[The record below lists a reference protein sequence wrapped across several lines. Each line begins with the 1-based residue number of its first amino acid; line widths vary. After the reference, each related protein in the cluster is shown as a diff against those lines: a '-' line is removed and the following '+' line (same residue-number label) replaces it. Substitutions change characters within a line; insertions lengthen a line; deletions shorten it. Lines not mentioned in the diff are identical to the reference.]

1 MVLGWRR
8 PGRVERRR
16 IPNNNPALYEAG
28 FVVRS
33 FFIRKE
39 KTCGGQNINELTYGN
54 TAQIVRTALADIS
67 ALLCV
72 ALSVAVALL
81 RLPTGFWSS
90 TKISRDVS
98 GTPLC
103 GIALLGIER
112 VRALTVEMQQLKRLA
127 MPEEF
132 TAGQALYHEGAAHE
146 AESADDA
153 RCFVVDAQP
162 KRTVVLGGGDRWS
175 GRCNCSAFVET
186 QRPCRHV
193 VAALLEAHRENVE
206 VQEQRHEAMDAGEAL
221 LDALEPKMPLESALR
236 LDVHILCAPDSEE
249 QRLRIAL
256 RVGEDRL
263 YVVRDIRQFVRDV
276 TQRRPV
282 TFGKGFTLE
291 PEWMMFSRMDRML
304 LGTLM
309 ALDEAQLSA
318 GKTLEHGKT
327 MELPP
332 LTAARVLRLLMA
344 RPFRLQIGRRDLSIR
359 QAWYAPLP
367 VRTVVRA
374 SGQGAHVLM
383 ECPPESCALT
393 DDCEFVVCGGELLRL
408 PKRQRKIARMLLAHA
423 RMGRADFRF
432 DAPRTERLLSDVLP
446 RLELI
451 GEVEIDGVLAQRI
464 VRQPLTAQVYLD
476 QEGRGI
482 AARVV
487 FAYGQQHIDP
497 FAPQSELAPQQNGL
511 WMMRDAA
518 GEQAVLNIL
527 AAEGFRVRK
536 ARAYLTESDALY
548 AFFSQGIARLMSAAE
563 VHCSEAFR
571 RMTPHRPSLHG
582 TLRMSDGRLLLDMMD
597 GDAQV
602 DELMPIL
609 QALRAN
615 KRYFQLRDGRMLDL
629 SAMAPW
635 EALADAVSDEEAA
648 SAVGASVAMETYR
661 AGYLATLLA
670 QAELPVT
677 VDAEVRQV
685 VDALSGQEDTCPA
698 PLDAVLRPYQVRGF
712 AWMASLTKL
721 RMGGILADD
730 MGLGKTLQTIAL
742 LLWRK
747 RGGQTAPALIV
758 APSSLLYN
766 WQAELAQYA
775 PELTVAVLEGAQAV
789 RETHIDAIRRA
800 GDVDVLITSYPLLR
814 RDIGQIERIA
824 FGVAILDEAQY
835 IKNAVSVSA
844 QAARRIRA
852 DARFALTGTPMEN
865 HPGELWSI
873 VDFVLPGYLGSL
885 AGFMHRYGEG
895 RSVEGLRAR
904 LRPFLMRRLKKDVLA
919 DLPEKLEMRL
929 FADMTP
935 EQQRVYQAALLR
947 IKRHVDDVLGQ
958 KGFQRGQMEVLAA
971 ITQMRLICCHPSLC
985 IPDYSGSSGKL
996 DLLMDIL
1003 PSALEAGHRAL
1014 VFSQFTGML
1023 AILQRRMEA
1032 QGIRCLY
1039 LDGDTPN
1046 KQRMQ
1051 LVRRFNAGEGDVF
1064 LISLRAGGAG
1074 LNLTGADTV
1083 IHYDPWWNPAA
1094 EDQATDRAHRIGQTR
1109 EVQVVRLITHAS
1121 MEEQVVRLGE
1131 RKRALFDAMITAGEK
1146 LPGSYTQE
1154 EIRALFDTFVS

>member
-1 MVLGWRR
+1 
-8 PGRVERRR
+8 
-16 IPNNNPALYEAG
+16 
-28 FVVRS
+28 
-33 FFIRKE
+33 
-39 KTCGGQNINELTYGN
+39 
-54 TAQIVRTALADIS
+54 
-67 ALLCV
+67 
-72 ALSVAVALL
+72 
-81 RLPTGFWSS
+81 
-90 TKISRDVS
+90 
-98 GTPLC
+98 
-103 GIALLGIER
+103 
-112 VRALTVEMQQLKRLA
+112 MQQLRRLA
-127 MPEEF
+127 IPEEYA
-132 TAGQALYHEGAAHE
+132 AGQALYREGAAHE
-146 AESADDA
+146 AAPVDDA
-153 RCFVVDAQP
+153 RCFVVSAQP
-162 KRTVVLGGGDRWS
+162 QRTVVLSAGDRWG
-175 GRCNCSAFVET
+175 GRCTCSAFVET

-193 VAALLEAHRENVE
+193 VAALLEAHRDNVQ
-206 VQEQRHEAMDAGEAL
+206 VQEQRHEALDAGTAL

-236 LDVHILCAPDSEE
+236 LDVHILCAPESEAN

-256 RVGEDRL
+256 RVGEERL
-263 YVVRDIRQFVRDV
+263 YVVRDIRQFVSDV
-276 TQRRPV
+276 AQQKPI

-291 PEWMMFSRMDRML
+291 PAWMMFSRMDRML
-304 LGTLM
+304 LTALM
-309 ALDEAQLSA
+309 ALEEAQHSD
-318 GKTLEHGKT
+318 GKPSEHGKT
-327 MELPP
+327 MILPP
-332 LTAARVLRLLMA
+332 MTAARVLRLLMA
-344 RPFRLQIGRRDLSIR
+344 RPFHLQIGERSVRMER
-359 QAWYAPLP
+359 AWYAPLP
-367 VRTVVRA
+367 VRTEVRA

-383 ECPPESCALT
+383 ECPLESCALT
-393 DDCEFVVCGGELLRL
+393 ADCEFVACNGELLRL

-423 RMGRADFRF
+423 RSGRADFRF
-432 DAPRTERLLSDVLP
+432 DARQTERLLSDVLP
-446 RLELI
+446 RLEMI
-451 GEVEIDGVLAQRI
+451 GAVEIDGALAQRI

-476 QEGRGI
+476 REGRGI
-482 AARVV
+482 AARVA
-487 FAYGQQHIDP
+487 FTYGTLHIDP
-497 FAPQSELAPQQNGL
+497 FVPQDEREPQQDGL
-511 WMMRDAA
+511 WMVRDAA
-518 GEQAVLNIL
+518 AEQTVLGIL

-536 ARAYLTESDALY
+536 ARAYLTDTDALY
-548 AFFSQGIARLMSAAE
+548 AFFTQGVSRLMTVAE
-563 VHCSEAFR
+563 VHCSEEFR

-582 TLRMSDGRLLLDMMD
+582 TLRMADGRLLLDMMD
-597 GDAQV
+597 GDTPV
-602 DELMPIL
+602 DELLPIL
-609 QALRAN
+609 QALRAH

-629 SAMAPW
+629 SAMEQW
-635 EALADAVSDEEAA
+635 EALADAVSDEGLGHVA
-648 SAVGASVAMETYR
+648 STGVAMETYR

-670 QAELPVT
+670 QAELPVSLNS
-677 VDAEVRQV
+677 EVREV
-685 VDALSGQEDTCPA
+685 VDALSRQDDTCPA
-698 PLDAVLRPYQVRGF
+698 PLDQVLRPYQVRGF
-712 AWMASLTKL
+712 SWLASLTRL

-766 WQAELAQYA
+766 WQAELTQYA
-775 PELTVAVLEGAQAV
+775 PELTVAVLEGTQTAREV
-789 RETHIDAIRRA
+789 RLDAIHRA

-814 RDIGQIERIA
+814 RDIGQIERMS

-895 RSVEGLRAR
+895 REVEGLRAR

-947 IKRHVDDVLGQ
+947 LKRHVDDVLGQ

-1039 LDGDTPN
+1039 LDGNTPN

-1146 LPGSYTQE
+1146 LPSAYTQE